1 MIVGIGT
8 DIAEVD
14 RIAAALATYGEQFE
28 RRVFSEEEIAYCR
41 RTPRRMAERYAAR
54 FAAKEAFSKAL
65 GTGMR
70 MGVAWRD
77 IVVRRAMGGRP
88 VLELRGHAAVLA
100 AGMRAHLTI
109 THTDSTAMAFVVLET
124 AADQPA

>member
-8 DIAEVD
+8 DLAEVD
-14 RIAAALATYGEQFE
+14 RIAEALATYGEQFE
-28 RRVFSEEEIAYCR
+28 RRVFTEYEIRYCR

-70 MGVAWRD
+70 AGVAWRD
-77 IVVRRAMGGRP
+77 IEVRRAPGGRP
-88 VLELRGHAAVLA
+88 FLFLHGRAAELC
-100 AGMRAHLTI
+100 AGMQSHLSI
-109 THTDSTAMAFVVLET
+109 THTDTTAMAVVILER
-124 AADQPA
+124 